1 MTRVLDGYNATILA
15 YGQTGAGKTHTMT
28 GPGTSPNFAFRGII
42 PRAIAQ
48 VCKVYACIP
57 TMGCRR
63 LLERER
69 ERERERFTALFQI
82 FQEVRERQE
91 SAITIRYVLAI
102 DY

>member
-57 TMGCRR
+57 TMGCIR

-69 ERERERFTALFQI
+69 EKSTALFQI